1 MERNLQLDVGTTHQ
15 LKINEGV
22 SMYPFDLWLPHDIDI
37 HSLKNNEAF
46 THRWERSWGGLR
58 VNVAC
63 GNNQQPFRIG
73 ELINTIRLTRVGHEA
88 RYPHI
93 NVWLDINKVTDEFLE
108 NIRRV
113 DDSVPRLNTFLIHR
127 TTSLNIT
134 YLKDVLGRLKQYKL
148 SGKLLILLSGDQDAQ
163 GRAIERIDVLSE
175 AGMMPDVIF
184 EHFPAYDVGTQTPI
198 VNSLLNQL
206 KEQGYNFSSHPLS
219 LCGVVAKVCKL
230 VFLGHFSK
238 VAQDIVVSF
247 NDSPFPNLGT
257 LSCALEGIHYC
268 YTATESLEHLNCS
281 CNSSFSN
288 ILVGEDISSHITYQY
303 SGTNDRILFEDWQ
316 YIYDGFEMV

>member
-1 MERNLQLDVGTTHQ
+1 MDVGTTHQ

-22 SMYPFDLWLPHDIDI
+22 SMYPFDLWLQHDIDI
-37 HSLKNNEAF
+37 HSLKNEMF

-88 RYPHI
+88 RHPHI

-108 NIRRV
+108 NIRQV
-113 DDSVPRLNTFLIHR
+113 DDSIPRLNTFLIHR
-127 TTSLNIT
+127 TSSLNIT

-163 GRAIERIDVLSE
+163 GRAVERIDLISD
-175 AGMMPDVIF
+175 ADMMTDVIF
-184 EHFPAYDVGTQTPI
+184 EHFPSYDVGIETPI
-198 VNSLLNQL
+198 VLGLLNQL
-206 KEQGYNFSSHPLS
+206 KEQGYDFSNHPLS
-219 LCGVVAKVCKL
+219 LCGVVAKVCKSIL
-230 VFLGHFSK
+230 LGHFVERS
-238 VAQDIVVSF
+238 QGIVVSL
-247 NDSPFPNLGT
+247 NDSPFPNLAS
-257 LSCALEGIHYC
+257 LSCALEGIRYC
-268 YTATESLEHLNCS
+268 YTATESLKHLNCS

-288 ILVGEDISSHITYQY
+288 IRVREGISSCIANQY
-303 SGTNDRILFEDWQ
+303 SGTKDRILFEDWQ